1 MGKII
6 VRALFVQF
14 LVVGAWAQSQSL
26 DCRFDGDDE
35 LSFQLNVNPGQGGG
49 ELTLWRYLSFAKEDQ
64 LKSNELKNCTVQRVG
79 LEKQEIVVS
88 CLLQEPLYRDHIVLV
103 QPGFQINFYFN
114 EDGEGFIGRDAYAIQ
129 FDLPGVF
136 NAVSASILSSTLVCD
151 NAAI

>member
-88 CLLQEPLYRDHIVLV
+88 CL
-103 QPGFQINFYFN
+103 FAAF
-114 EDGEGFIGRDAYAIQ
+114 FIKVCFHPTNAIQ
-129 FDLPGVF
+129 SFLE
-136 NAVSASILSSTLVCD
+136 SIRWTWH
-151 NAAI
+151 NIFFFP